1 MDSKSI
7 YTINNIG
14 TNISLSSTR
23 ALEKGLVIYLPEDGF
38 ICTKEDAELFT
49 DQILAPKEKNISYQ
63 IKSKKLS
70 GIHKKHQG
78 TTIQVQAADMM
89 QRFAEYSKSLIS
101 TLFPKYEG
109 YYTMGRT
116 SYRPAQVA
124 NRRTS
129 LLKDDSKLHVDAFSS
144 SPINGQ
150 RILRVFANINP
161 HQQPRIWNIGE
172 SFDEV
177 LAAFASYFTAYNQF
191 KSYAM
196 HLCRI
201 TKTRRSAY
209 DHYMLELHN
218 NMKLN
223 EHYQNGVTKQNIAF
237 PSNTSWIAYTDQVSH
252 AALSGQFL
260 LEQTFYLPVD
270 ALENKKTSPLMKL
283 KKLMPDQQLIL

>member
-1 MDSKSI
+1 MDSKYI
-7 YTINNIG
+7 YTVNDIAKNKSIN
-14 TNISLSSTR
+14 STR
-23 ALEKGLVIYLPEDGF
+23 ALEKGRVIHLPVDGF
-38 ICTKEDAELFT
+38 VCTNEDAELFT
-49 DQILAPKEKNISYQ
+49 DSILAPNEKNISYQ
-63 IKSKKLS
+63 NDSKKLS
-70 GIHKKHQG
+70 GIHKKYQG
-78 TTIQVQAADMM
+78 TTIQVQAAGMM
-89 QRFAEYSKSLIS
+89 HRFAEYTKSLIS
-101 TLFPKYEG
+101 ILFPKYEG

-144 SPINGQ
+144 SPVNGQ

-161 HQQPRIWNIGE
+161 HQEPRIWNIGE

-177 LAAFASYFTAYNQF
+177 LAAFASYFTAYNRF
-191 KSYAM
+191 KSHAM
-196 HLCRI
+196 HLCRL

-223 EHYQNGVTKQNIAF
+223 DRYQNGVTKQNIAF

-260 LEQTFYLPVD
+260 LEQTFYLPVE

-283 KKLMPDQQLIL
+283 KKLMPAQQLIL